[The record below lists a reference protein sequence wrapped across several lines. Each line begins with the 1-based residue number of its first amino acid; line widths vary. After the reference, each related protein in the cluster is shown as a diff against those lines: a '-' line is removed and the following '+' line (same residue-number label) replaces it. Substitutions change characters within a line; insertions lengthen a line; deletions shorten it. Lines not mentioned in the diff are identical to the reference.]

1 MDAFMINNSWVQTVI
16 VWGLALVALIVVIKK
31 WTRIATFTREVKTE
45 LQKATWPWDP
55 KEKSFGAKYKEL
67 IDSTVVVII
76 AMLLLAAF
84 VALFDFAMLGI
95 TRAIF
100 Y

>member
-1 MDAFMINNSWVQTVI
+1 MDAFMINNSWVQTII
-16 VWGLALVALIVVIKK
+16 VWGLTLVALIVVIKK

-55 KEKSFGAKYKEL
+55 KEKNFGAKYKEL